1 MLRAGRYF
9 LSSSKFEKQADAQKF
24 FEDGLWS
31 LG

>member
-9 LSSSKFEKQADAQKF
+9 LCSSKFEKQTDAQKF